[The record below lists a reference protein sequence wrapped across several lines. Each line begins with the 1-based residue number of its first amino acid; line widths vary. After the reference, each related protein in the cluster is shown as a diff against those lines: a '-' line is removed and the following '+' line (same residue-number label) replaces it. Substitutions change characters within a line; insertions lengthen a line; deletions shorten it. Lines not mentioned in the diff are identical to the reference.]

1 MRLNDE
7 TAAVTDRADPQNV
20 LLFVHVRFRRYGVA
34 ALQCALLRHDIIK
47 GAAVPLLYNIIKEGG
62 KNMKTKKI
70 VVGAVSAVLALSLP
84 VTTAM
89 GAVAAGDTV
98 QISVGSQTVAPGG
111 SFSVDVTL
119 SDIPDGGL
127 QCCQFSLE
135 YDTSL
140 VKISSITAGK
150 LTETGATKGDGTASS
165 LPLFNQ
171 YIDESNGMASV
182 IWTTALDDPTYWM
195 KGEGVLCTVKGT
207 ALKDVSGKAEI
218 KVSATA
224 RETKPGS
231 GVENTEYDLGYVG
244 TSGLVRYAV
253 KANNGTITIGDGSG
267 SQATTGQ
274 GGQTTT
280 GGGSSSGSGLKG
292 DANVDGDVT
301 IADAVAIL
309 QSIANSDEYALTA
322 QGAKNADVAGDG
334 DGVNTNDALY
344 IQEWDAGLH
353 DL

>member
-7 TAAVTDRADPQNV
+7 TAAITENKKIR
-20 LLFVHVRFRRYGVA
+20 LFVHVRFRRYGVT
-34 ALQCALLRHDIIK
+34 ALQHAHLRHDIIK
-47 GAAVPLLYNIIKEGG
+47 GAFVPLLYNTIKEGG

-70 VVGAVSAVLALSLP
+70 VIGAVSAVLALSLP

-89 GAVAAGDTV
+89 VAVAADDTV
-98 QISVGSQTVAPGG
+98 QISVGSQTVEPGG

-119 SDIPDGGL
+119 SDIPDSGL

-135 YDTSL
+135 YDPSL

-150 LTETGATKGDGTASS
+150 LTETGASKGDGTASS

-171 YIDESNGMASV
+171 YIDESTGMASV

-218 KVSATA
+218 AVTATA

-267 SQATTGQ
+267 SQETTG
-274 GGQTTT
+274 GQATT

-309 QSIANSDEYALTA
+309 QSLANLDEYGLSE
-322 QGAKNADVAGDG
+322 QGMKNADVAGDG
-334 DGVNTNDALY
+334 DGVNTDDALY

-353 DL
+353 EL

>member
-1 MRLNDE
+1 
-7 TAAVTDRADPQNV
+7 
-20 LLFVHVRFRRYGVA
+20 
-34 ALQCALLRHDIIK
+34 
-47 GAAVPLLYNIIKEGG
+47 
-62 KNMKTKKI
+62 MKTKKI
-70 VVGAVSAVLALSLP
+70 VIGAVSAVLALSLP
-84 VTTAM
+84 TTAAM
-89 GAVAAGDTV
+89 AAVAAGDTV

-127 QCCQFSLE
+127 QCCQFSLQ
-135 YDTSL
+135 YDPSL
-140 VKISSITAGK
+140 VKVSSITAGK

-171 YIDESNGMASV
+171 YIDESTGMASV

-253 KANNGTITIGDGSG
+253 KATNGTITIGDGTG
-267 SQATTGQ
+267 QTTTG
-274 GGQTTT
+274 GQATT
-280 GGGSSSGSGLKG
+280 GGGSSSGGALKG
-292 DANVDGDVT
+292 DANVDGSVT

-309 QSIANSDEYALTA
+309 QSLANADEYSLSE
-322 QGAKNADVAGDG
+322 QGAKNADVTGSG

-353 DL
+353 EL